1 MAKLGSVTPI
11 LRIFD
16 EQKAREFYIGF
27 LGFMVDFEHRYEPG
41 FPLYMGVS
49 QSGCTLHLSEHFGD
63 GSPGAQVRI
72 SAEDIDSF
80 SAGLLA
86 KQYKN
91 AEPCKAKMM
100 PWGTKDLTIVD
111 PFGNRLTFFE
121 KKDEKLD
128 NGNG

>member
-49 QSGCTLHLSEHFGD
+49 QSGCTLHLSEHFWEWVTG
-63 GSPGAQVRI
+63 R
-72 SAEDIDSF
+72 
-80 SAGLLA
+80 AGPDTSGRYRFIFRRPA
-86 KQYKN
+86 G
-91 AEPCKAKMM
+91 KAIQECQALQ
-100 PWGTKDLTIVD
+100 G
-111 PFGNRLTFFE
+111 
-121 KKDEKLD
+121 
-128 NGNG
+128 

>member
-1 MAKLGSVTPI
+1 MSILGSVTPV

-27 LGFMVDFEHRYEPG
+27 LGFKVDFEHRFEPG

-49 QSGCTLHLSEHFGD
+49 HGDCALYLSEHFGD

-72 SAEDIDSF
+72 SADDVDAY
-80 SAGLLA
+80 SAELLA
-86 KQYKN
+86 KHYKH
-91 AEPCKAKMM
+91 ARPGKAKVM
-100 PWGTKDLTIVD
+100 PWGKKELTIAD

-121 KKDEKLD
+121 DANE
-128 NGNG
+128 